1 MLPDTEYTPEE
12 QEKLLDRIADQVVR
26 RRLEM
31 PAALFLEMHR
41 PLRFFAGQGLL
52 FMSPVLG
59 AFFGVEQIYKFSRLV
74 EDPATVDR
82 LMQRIEEKSQERRVL
97 GCWGVEVLGGSDAVD
112 PAPAPKTP
120 TSDPNTSTPQH
131 PNT

>member
-12 QEKLLDRIADQVVR
+12 QEKLLDRIADQIVR

-52 FMSPVLG
+52 LFSPLLVLFSPLLG
-59 AFFGVEQIYKFSRLV
+59 AFFGLKSVDKLSRFVELESVYKLSRFV
-74 EDPATVDR
+74 EHRDSVDR
-82 LMQRIEEKSQERRVL
+82 LLDRIEQKKASATGTPVASPER
-97 GCWGVEVLGGSDAVD
+97 
-112 PAPAPKTP
+112 
-120 TSDPNTSTPQH
+120 PNA
-131 PNT
+131 

>member
-1 MLPDTEYTPEE
+1 MLPDTEYTVEE
-12 QEKLLDRIADQVVR
+12 QEQLLDRIADQIVR
-26 RRLEM
+26 RRLQM

-52 FMSPVLG
+52 FASPLLG
-59 AFFGVEQIYKFSRLV
+59 AFFGLDQIYKFSRLV

-82 LMQRIEEKSQERRVL
+82 LLQRIEERSREEQAFRCSGVPVFGPGDERPV
-97 GCWGVEVLGGSDAVD
+97 AD
-112 PAPAPKTP
+112 PTDGRCPMPE
-120 TSDPNTSTPQH
+120 H